1 MKLTRRQLRELIQES
16 MGPIPFDPGRRIDK
30 PGIADDVYNELIEP
44 EVIEF
49 RHSDIPENLKSAYD
63 KVIDLAQQLQR
74 ASTDTPGRVADKLS
88 YPIHT
93 VDNALWSDFSTDLHR
108 KMTAQKMPFSDQRRE
123 LQEDAI
129 ESAAEMIDS
138 VMSANERSD
147 SESKSIDLFMA
158 SEDADKLL
166 SALNFLKLYR
176 STSS

>member
-1 MKLTRRQLRELIQES
+1 MKLSRRQLRELIQEA

-30 PGIADDVYNELIEP
+30 PGIADDVYDNLIEP

-49 RHSDIPENLKSAYD
+49 RHSDIPENLKTAYD

-74 ASTDTPGRVADKLS
+74 ASMDTKGSIADKLS
-88 YPIHT
+88 YPIQN
-93 VDNALWSDFSTDLHR
+93 VDNNLWSDFGTDLGQ
-108 KMTAQKMPFSDQRRE
+108 KMAMQDMPFSDQRRE

-147 SESKSIDLFMA
+147 PESKSIDLFMA